1 MYIIKL
7 YVIYYYEHFFIYG
20 QKKIG
25 WGKSSEQKQFQQYSC
40 PFSSPTLS
48 LSYHPSLSPF
58 LLPHSSSSFHVCPYY
73 LITTLF
79 NSKPG
84 SIPYFACQALNP
96 LPPYFFLIRKGRIV
110 CLFDSYLQILKRNEN
125 MCFFLHFP
133 FFALPSL
140 FLHWPSF
147 SFYLSLSLLPLDL
160 DLNKAFSSAR
170 APPPVIGRILL
181 GVWPYLIFT
190 VFYHILQG
198 AFLGTCTLAVVPF
211 LAGCGSCWHAAP
223 HVSR

>member
-1 MYIIKL
+1 
-7 YVIYYYEHFFIYG
+7 
-20 QKKIG
+20 
-25 WGKSSEQKQFQQYSC
+25 
-40 PFSSPTLS
+40 
-48 LSYHPSLSPF
+48 
-58 LLPHSSSSFHVCPYY
+58 
-73 LITTLF
+73 
-79 NSKPG
+79 
-84 SIPYFACQALNP
+84 
-96 LPPYFFLIRKGRIV
+96 
-110 CLFDSYLQILKRNEN
+110 

-198 AFLGTCTLAVVPF
+198 AFLGTCWQLYHFSQVVVPAGMQLLMCLAKFAFEIFFQHLSHF
-211 LAGCGSCWHAAP
+211 LVSALFVAPPHPAFLWFNKFASCLKIWLQILHLKVTFWLDTSCIRFLCITRPALLLQTLWHPSTSQIRLLAP
-223 HVSR
+223 CWTMSRWSRRLGRA